1 MNDWLEQNS
10 PKILRLALV
19 VTLLV
24 SAIYFAIGSFFGP
37 EGHPAPIIRDAYI
50 FHQYARQLAEGHPYQ
65 FNTGDA
71 PTTACTSHLYPAIL
85 AVAYAVGA
93 RGWAILSAAFFINVI
108 FLVSSVALFGAVMR
122 KLDPR
127 ATGLAVLIFA
137 LCGQVYITTLD
148 QMDSALFLCVSLGM
162 LASLLYE
169 RWTWLIILT
178 LLAPWCRPE
187 GVILSFFLFTL
198 PWLRVWGN
206 RDARNRT
213 ALAGVIGLASYGG
226 VLLLNHVLTGTT
238 TFHSVIGKSP
248 FGYAPAYHVI
258 GETIRTV
265 GKMAREL
272 GLGLADSQRQFML
285 PPIGGMLL
293 LWVGLMSRDWKSPT
307 TARPEACWLA
317 TAAVSLGL
325 IAFSGWQGVQ
335 YDRYVTWMMPLAA
348 AYMAMGI
355 YRISEAAS
363 RQHWRPWLIGGML
376 LWQAAGL
383 GFLTMEYLGDCSRG
397 GTNAAFFKSLG
408 EKFPTGTGLGMNS
421 GAGIKYIFPQY
432 RIVNISGI
440 ETPEFAHRHPTT
452 TNMEML
458 KHDPKL
464 RFDYW
469 LLPAATSP
477 NDWFGA
483 AIGEQIVAEVPAI
496 GARNTHSLYRADW
509 QKFDDAI
516 GIRSEAAKQ
525 AVAGM
530 TLVDSLDVG
539 WIADETAHGYEI
551 FNRIPGTLIRPYVQV
566 ASCGG
571 ALVMEVSR
579 VIIGSESFRV
589 SAEQGKNLR
598 IVMRTHLS
606 GQPVTHKAGDEPS
619 PQEFNFSS
627 PLGLILVV
635 DDGDP
640 IRAGLTISGDKTT
653 FVEAILDIPG
663 EKIQTS
669 NPLITIGGDHISCS
683 YWFYQ

>member
-10 PKILRLALV
+10 PKIMRLALV
-19 VTLLV
+19 LTLFV

-37 EGHPAPIIRDAYI
+37 DGHPAPIIRDAYI

-65 FNTGDA
+65 FNTGES

-93 RGWAILSAAFFINVI
+93 RGWAILSAAFAINAI
-108 FLVSSVALFGAVMR
+108 FLVASVALFGAVMR

-148 QMDSALFLCVSLGM
+148 QMDSALFLCLSLAM
-162 LASLLYE
+162 LAAVLYE
-169 RWTWLIILT
+169 RWTT
-178 LLAPWCRPE
+178 LVVLAFLAPWCRPE
-187 GVILSFFLFTL
+187 GMILSFFLLVT
-198 PWLRVWGN
+198 PWLRIWGN
-206 RDARNRT
+206 RKPRNMM
-213 ALAGVIGLASYGG
+213 ALAGAIGLASYGG
-226 VLLLNHVLTGTT
+226 VLLLNYTLTGTT

-248 FGYAPAYHVI
+248 FGYAPAYHVL
-258 GETIRTV
+258 GDTIRTAA
-265 GKMAREL
+265 KMAREL

-285 PPIGGMLL
+285 PPIGGALL
-293 LWVGLMSRDWKSPT
+293 LWIGLMSRNWKSPA
-307 TARPEACWLA
+307 TARAEACWLA
-317 TAAVSLGL
+317 TAVACLGL

-355 YRISEAAS
+355 YRVSDAAS
-363 RQHWRPWLIGGML
+363 RLHWRPWLIAGML

-383 GFLTMEYLGDCSRG
+383 GFLTTQYFGDCSRG
-397 GTNAAFFKSLG
+397 GSNAAFLNSLSD
-408 EKFPTGTGLGMNS
+408 KFPKGTTLGMNS
-421 GAGIKYIFPQY
+421 GAGVKYIFPQY

-440 ETPEFAHRHPTT
+440 ETPEFAHHHPTT
-452 TNMEML
+452 TNMEIL

-483 AIGEQIVAEVPAI
+483 AIGEQLLSEVPAI
-496 GARNTHSLYRADW
+496 GARSTHSLYRADW
-509 QKFDDAI
+509 KKFDDAL
-516 GIRSEAAKQ
+516 GLRSEAAKQ

-530 TLVDSLDVG
+530 TLVDSLDIG
-539 WIADETAHGYEI
+539 WIPDEESHDYEV
-551 FNRIPGTLIRPYVQV
+551 FDRIAGSKIRPYLDI
-566 ASCGG
+566 ASCGD

-589 SAEQGKNLR
+589 KATPGKNLR
-598 IVMRTHLS
+598 IVMRTRLT
-606 GQPVTHKAGDEPS
+606 GQPVTHKVGDEPS

-627 PLGLILVV
+627 PLGLILIV
-635 DDGDP
+635 DDGEP
-640 IRAGLTISGDKTT
+640 IRAGLTISGDKTA

-663 EKIQTS
+663 EKIRS
-669 NPLITIGGDHISCS
+669 ENPRLTIGGDHISCS